1 MEAIVRLIPGLA
13 TWTAHEADRAW
24 IRITEGFFTA
34 FLIILVGVPIM
45 AHFELTG
52 LILGTQ
58 VGFFIVWLVVWFQL
72 KHQAVLAIAGGVYGV
87 PAEGDFGEYAGKVL
101 AAVAKIVFL
110 VLIWAEVYMAAYF
123 HFPALANTWAQVGS
137 AIAVMLVIIPT
148 VIYAVA
154 TSKMTSGPWHK
165 PILGVC
171 IALLI
176 TIMVAAIPHTI
187 WTSIGINP
195 IWFKSSETATEAQV
209 IREKSWSNLDRQ
221 KQREM
226 ETLRNRVK
234 KGEVLSKDEYATLL
248 RLQQEVEEGIPEI
261 PPTKIGKVAKEATQ
275 QSIESLQG
283 VDKKTLLWVIGGVA
297 GVILAVVLVRYTLAN
312 KTLGKW
318 VVWGVVIAGG
328 WWYFAP
334 GQDITLRFD
343 DTQSAA
349 PQSGASVGSSSQFK
363 PSFITR
369 DEWGH
374 LTAKEV
380 SSTGT
385 LGLGFAIIE
394 GSAQGKRPIP
404 FLGIARGDGTKP
416 TIIIAR
422 DPDAEYKDFIV
433 EIPYPCNQSFGDG
446 TRGCGTTWRQHYAQK
461 EVRPGFFEHDPG
473 VRGPANLLT
482 DQNGVRWIQLFKDQE
497 LYAMYKVIINN

>member
-1 MEAIVRLIPGLA
+1 MEALVRLIPGLA

-52 LILGTQ
+52 LILVTQ
-58 VGFFIVWLVVWFQL
+58 VGFFILWLVVWFQL
-72 KHQAVLAIAGGVYGV
+72 KHQAVLAIAGAVYGV
-87 PAEGDFGEYAGKVL
+87 PAEGDFGKYAGKVL

-110 VLIWAEVYMAAYF
+110 VLIWAEFYMAVYF
-123 HFPALANTWAQVGS
+123 HFPALANTWAQAGS
-137 AIAVMLVIIPT
+137 AVAVMLVIIPT

-154 TSKMTSGPWHK
+154 TNKMASGPWHK
-165 PILGVC
+165 PVLGVC

-176 TIMVAAIPHTI
+176 AIVVAAIPHTL
-187 WTSIGINP
+187 WTSVGINP
-195 IWFKSSETATEAQV
+195 VWFKMSETATQAQV
-209 IREKSWSNLDRQ
+209 IREQSWRNLDTQ
-221 KQREM
+221 KADALESLKEKVEKGQVLSSEEL
-226 ETLRNRVK
+226 ETMIKLEEEVRKGVPKLPPTQIGEVAK
-234 KGEVLSKDEYATLL
+234 KGA
-248 RLQQEVEEGIPEI
+248 
-261 PPTKIGKVAKEATQ
+261 
-275 QSIESLQG
+275 ESLDG
-283 VDKKTLLWVIGGVA
+283 VEKETFIWAGAVLFALLVLWYAIKHK
-297 GVILAVVLVRYTLAN
+297 ILGRVLL
-312 KTLGKW
+312 
-318 VVWGVVIAGG
+318 VIAIGYG
-328 WWYFAP
+328 AWYFLGTNTEVAMT
-334 GQDITLRFD
+334 GMSSVEQ
-343 DTQSAA
+343 
-349 PQSGASVGSSSQFK
+349 PQQNATRGNVSQFRS
-363 PSFITR
+363 SFITR

-380 SSTGT
+380 SETGT
-385 LGLGFAIIE
+385 LGLGFEIMQ

-422 DPDAEYKDFIV
+422 DPDAEYKDFII
-433 EIPYPCNQSFGDG
+433 EIPYPCDTEFPDG
-446 TRGCGTTWRQHYAQK
+446 MRGCGTTWRQHYAQK

-497 LYAMYKVIINN
+497 LYAMYKVIVN